1 MIDVMVSNISWL
13 WLVLGG
19 AAVKDGW
26 GIKGIKA
33 GVCVWMM
40 VFADVMFLS
49 DVRNQ
54 AVPEFFAYGK
64 RRSCNFQEAPFSSS
78 RQRLKPSFGSD

>member
-1 MIDVMVSNISWL
+1 MVSNISWL
-13 WLVLGG
+13 WLVLGA

-54 AVPEFFAYGK
+54 AVTAFLLMACS
-64 RRSCNFQEAPFSSS
+64 SCIIS
-78 RQRLKPSFGSD
+78 GSV

>member
-1 MIDVMVSNISWL
+1 MASNISWL

-54 AVPEFFAYGK
+54 AVPAFLLMENGAPVIFKK
-64 RRSCNFQEAPFSSS
+64 RRF
-78 RQRLKPSFGSD
+78 

>member
-1 MIDVMVSNISWL
+1 MPIVIGVMVSNISWL
-13 WLVLGG
+13 WLVLGA

-54 AVPEFFAYGK
+54 AVPAFLLMACS
-64 RRSCNFQEAPFSSS
+64 SCIIS
-78 RQRLKPSFGSD
+78 GSV